1 MLHFKLFKIP
11 WFKNFRGEIMQLE
24 DTHRYAV
31 SGEVAILDHQTVEIT
46 ELPVRTWT
54 QTFKEQV
61 LEPMLYGTEKI
72 QPQIT

>member
-1 MLHFKLFKIP
+1 
-11 WFKNFRGEIMQLE
+11 MQLE